1 MHACMCV
8 CACIHWWESLVGVK
22 WDDFV
27 WYSQSIGYNINWYS
41 HHGIFTIQVFK
52 SWLFIKFLCPLYC
65 TGCMW
70 TCINFIVL
78 LFSLIYNSLYVQWR
92 FKAGIEKQF
101 IALQKGFNEMVSTH
115 LLKSFDEK
123 ELELIV
129 SGLGKIDVQDWQTNT
144 RLKNCSPDTEQIKWF
159 WQVRGII

>member
-1 MHACMCV
+1 M
-8 CACIHWWESLVGVK
+8 
-22 WDDFV
+22 
-27 WYSQSIGYNINWYS
+27 
-41 HHGIFTIQVFK
+41 
-52 SWLFIKFLCPLYC
+52 
-65 TGCMW
+65 
-70 TCINFIVL
+70 L

-159 WQVRGII
+159 WQVRGIV